1 MTRSPV
7 SISPRRMPSWCC
19 ARRAATI
26 GTSFDADVM
35 ISGRK
40 SHVTADADLAAGQ
53 GPIGA
58 SVSVTGLD
66 LRALGANS
74 HFFDGIKNIPVV
86 VSASADFRV
95 DSGGKL
101 GYAAFDITAHGE
113 IPWAAVTGQGAAHLE
128 PAGWSAAMTG
138 RAAIWR

>member
-1 MTRSPV
+1 MRDANLGLYDEITGLYLTAPHAQLV
-7 SISPRRMPSWCC
+7 L
-19 ARRAATI
+19 RAQGQTMA
-26 GTSFDADVM
+26 TSFDADVM

-40 SHVTADADLAAGQ
+40 SHVTASLTMPPNK

-86 VSASADFRV
+86 VSASADFRI
-95 DSGGKL
+95 DAGAKL

-113 IPWAAVTGQGAAHLE
+113 VPWAAIKSGGVAYLQ
-128 PAGWSAAMTG
+128 PQAGG
-138 RAAIWR
+138 PL